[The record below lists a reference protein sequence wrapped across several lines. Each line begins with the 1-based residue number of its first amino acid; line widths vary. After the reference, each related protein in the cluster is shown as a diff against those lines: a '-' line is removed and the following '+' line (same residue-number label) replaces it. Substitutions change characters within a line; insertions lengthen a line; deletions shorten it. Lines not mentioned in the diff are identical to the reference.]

1 MYSRSPIVLAKLSNI
16 ILGVSCLS
24 LAITTGSQNLAV
36 AAPSGFGMCRCQ
48 TVPVK
53 PQQLAR
59 TPQQAPKQVYLQHSN
74 GIYIL
79 SDRPESFATSFNRR
93 RIIAGKVIAK
103 YLPPVLA
110 AATIEQEQC
119 FVSYPS
125 FNDDRSGKVTTY
137 GLAFKLAPISAE
149 TLQLWKTR
157 HQSNVNWTTIFLEPD
172 AQNSKLYHFVGWD
185 ENSRFSF
192 FAKESAEDVLNRQS
206 ASISGREL
214 LWYQGKY

>member
-1 MYSRSPIVLAKLSNI
+1 MYSRSPMVPAKLSNI
-16 ILGVSCLS
+16 MLATSYFA
-24 LAITTGSQNLAV
+24 LAIMIGCQNLAI
-36 AAPSGFGMCRCQ
+36 AAPNDFGMCHSQIAPINPKLAQ
-48 TVPVK
+48 T
-53 PQQLAR
+53 
-59 TPQQAPKQVYLQHSN
+59 PKKVYLQHSN
-74 GIYIL
+74 GIYIF
-79 SDRPESFATSFNRR
+79 SDRQESFAASFNRR

-110 AATIEQEQC
+110 AATVEQGQC

-137 GLAFKLAPISAE
+137 GLAFKLAPISSE
-149 TLQLWKTR
+149 TLQLWKTH

-192 FAKESAEDVLNRQS
+192 FAKESAEDVQNRQS